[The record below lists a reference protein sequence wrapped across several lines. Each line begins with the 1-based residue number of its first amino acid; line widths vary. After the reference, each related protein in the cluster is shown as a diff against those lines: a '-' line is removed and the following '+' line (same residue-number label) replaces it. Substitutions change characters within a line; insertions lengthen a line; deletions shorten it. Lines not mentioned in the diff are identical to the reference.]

1 MLLWAFAINVRERN
15 PVGPKRQKHLTDALH
30 LGKTGE
36 NQPDRLVYAQIRI
49 HFYFLAAHFHVAN
62 RYRKKEFSP
71 PRFLLQSFH
80 GTGAQERQFEFAH
93 RALHTQQQPIVW
105 TRVASP
111 TVRRDGNLWASD
123 ENRNYLAMRF
133 RKGLVKH
140 IRQIMLMNP
149 TDSLAAREMF
159 KKSIHMTIDVSESVV
174 LVSGLR
180 TVKTLVDGNRIFE
193 ALKAVRSLFPIEA
206 EILAGGKVSSPTQ
219 AA

>member
-1 MLLWAFAINVRERN
+1 MHISLRAGEKIYINGAVLRADRKVSIELLN
-15 PVGPKRQKHLTDALH
+15 DA
-30 LGKTGE
+30 T
-36 NQPDRLVYAQIRI
+36 
-49 HFYFLAAHFHVAN
+49 
-62 RYRKKEFSP
+62 
-71 PRFLLQSFH
+71 FLLEAHVMKVEDAS
-80 GTGAQERQFEFAH
+80 TPLRQLYF
-93 RALHTQQQPIVW
+93 I
-105 TRVASP
+105 
-111 TVRRDGNLWASD
+111 
-123 ENRNYLAMRF
+123 
-133 RKGLVKH
+133 
-140 IRQIMLMNP
+140 IQIMLMNP